1 MVNIGVELKGVSAR
15 TITISDVKVGATPE
29 QLVAALEAR
38 GLLAASELAG
48 LQRRTIIS
56 LARRFTPKVLDFEQ
70 AVTELERAVEVAID
84 VVNRGDGPT
93 SDDALV
99 NTVLAGVAE
108 KVRNDDFDG
117 GANAIDDGLAEL
129 EARHRQS
136 MITLLEEGVK
146 VDVLRRDA
154 VAAARRI
161 EMIVAAGVLTD
172 RAPWLPEY
180 RVRYLSLSEEGE
192 TKGFTIYL
200 LVALELVRKMLA
212 TARDSGERGI
222 AQNLFGSTLRRLGNY
237 EFGPEHLTEAL
248 SHFQLAS
255 EEFSREREPLSW
267 AFAKSNLGRD
277 SWGDWGARIPNLP
290 SRGSGHSF
298 QRSPHRRPARAQSI
312 RMGGAP
318 VKLRERVGNA
328 GGTPE

>member
-1 MVNIGVELKGVSAR
+1 MGNVVMVNIGVELKGVSAR
-15 TITISDVKVGATPE
+15 TITISDVKVGATAE

-117 GANAIDDGLAEL
+117 GANAIDDGLAKL

-161 EMIVAAGVLTD
+161 RDD
-172 RAPWLPEY
+172 R
-180 RVRYLSLSEEGE
+180 G
-192 TKGFTIYL
+192 G
-200 LVALELVRKMLA
+200 
-212 TARDSGERGI
+212 
-222 AQNLFGSTLRRLGNY
+222 RRLN
-237 EFGPEHLTEAL
+237 
-248 SHFQLAS
+248 
-255 EEFSREREPLSW
+255 
-267 AFAKSNLGRD
+267 
-277 SWGDWGARIPNLP
+277 
-290 SRGSGHSF
+290 
-298 QRSPHRRPARAQSI
+298 
-312 RMGGAP
+312 
-318 VKLRERVGNA
+318 
-328 GGTPE
+328 